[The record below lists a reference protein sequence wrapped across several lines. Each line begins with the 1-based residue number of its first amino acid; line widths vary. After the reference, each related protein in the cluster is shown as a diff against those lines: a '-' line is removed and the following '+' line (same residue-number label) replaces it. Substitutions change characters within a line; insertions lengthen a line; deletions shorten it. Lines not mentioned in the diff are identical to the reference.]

1 MIQRSNPW
9 LPRASRCV
17 WCGILCFDDVTRI
30 LLCPLLDAL
39 KAAGVS
45 EVIVFCVNDGAV
57 MQGWAENQ
65 GVSEDSLLT
74 FMADPYSEVTRA
86 LEMEL
91 THPGPLSLG
100 LVNRCK
106 RFALHIVDGVV
117 KAVKI
122 AEGPDDPAGD
132 DNPYITCAPSML
144 EIIKGI
150 GSDEL

>member
-1 MIQRSNPW
+1 
-9 LPRASRCV
+9 
-17 WCGILCFDDVTRI
+17 
-30 LLCPLLDAL
+30 
-39 KAAGVS
+39 
-45 EVIVFCVNDGAV
+45 
-57 MQGWAENQ
+57 MQGWAEAQ

-106 RFALHIVDGVV
+106 RFALHISDGVV
-117 KAVKI
+117 QAVRI

-132 DNPYITCAPSML
+132 DNPDITCAPSML
-144 EIIKGI
+144 KIMKGI
-150 GSDEL
+150 GGDEL